1 MSQGQGGGRPLKFKS
16 VKKLQQAI
24 DAYFAECDPHWV
36 VEEYY
41 DHPYMEPEP
50 EDTDRDFLEAQGH
63 GGALKRT
70 RKQQP
75 WRERDYTLPMELQ
88 YRWHRTLQIPY
99 TTTGLAIALDT
110 TRETLLDYGDG
121 KYDSKVTSDPSDDK
135 FSDTIK
141 KAKLKVQQYAEL
153 YLFEG
158 KNTAGAIFNL
168 KNNHAWK
175 DRSEVDETSQVT
187 VITRKHQEADDEPD
201 DDEESDDDAD

>member
-36 VEEYY
+36 VEEYW
-41 DHPYMEPEP
+41 DHPYVEPEL
-50 EDTDRDFLEAQGH
+50 EDTDPVLLEAQAH

-70 RKQQP
+70 RKQP
-75 WRERDYTLPMELQ
+75 KWRDRDYTQPMELQ
-88 YRWHRTLQIPY
+88 YRHHITVQIPY
-99 TTTGLAIALDT
+99 TTTGLALALDT
-110 TRETLLDYGDG
+110 SRETLLDYGDG
-121 KYDSKVTSDPSDDK
+121 KYDSKVTGDVGDDK

-141 KAKLKVQQYAEL
+141 RAKLKVQQYAEL

-158 KNTAGAIFNL
+158 KNAAGAIFNL

-175 DRSEVDETSQVT
+175 DRSEVDETSQIT
-187 VITRKHQEADDEPD
+187 VVTRKHQEADDTPDDEEPD
-201 DDEESDDDAD
+201 DDDD